1 MHEIFLS
8 SIIVPAVVY
17 SNPDAEKERILKE
30 NRGKSGVYRFT
41 NLINGKSYIGSS
53 SSINRRLREYFNF
66 NQISKGNRTINKA
79 LLKYGYSG
87 FKLEILEYCEPSN
100 CIEREQYYLDLLKP
114 KYNILKT
121 AGSSLGYPHS
131 EEAKKKIS
139 EAKKNMT
146 EETKKRMSEAKKGNK
161 NP

>member
-1 MHEIFLS
+1 
-8 SIIVPAVVY
+8 
-17 SNPDAEKERILKE
+17 
-30 NRGKSGVYRFT
+30 
-41 NLINGKSYIGSS
+41 
-53 SSINRRLREYFNF
+53 
-66 NQISKGNRTINKA
+66 
-79 LLKYGYSG
+79 
-87 FKLEILEYCEPSN
+87 
-100 CIEREQYYLDLLKP
+100 LDLIKP
-114 KYNILKT
+114 EYNILQT